1 MVLKFLLLLVR
12 WFLSTY
18 NQLRRDRRDR
28 LLGSRSARAK
38 RVVKLLQQQQLSG
51 NKIAYLDHPLA
62 GKLGNLE

>member
-18 NQLRRDRRDR
+18 NELRRDR